1 MIERARNSQ
10 RMSKNIS
17 QRPYHAECTSS
28 RPITEVKQHWAL
40 LVLGWETAWEHR
52 VLLAFC
58 FFSISRL
65 CSKKYKFWRIH
76 KVIWWCFIV
85 TKNKLADL
93 KKSQNFSIS
102 RVWSKKYKFRR
113 IFVILAISQIYL
125 VKKKNFTSAREK
137 TTWFGDFDQNFF
149 ISPRHLGFFHN
160 VKKSWEKKTRRSQQ
174 LALRYMWR
182 KREKRRQAAQC
193 RRLSATVVCSLSV

>member
-102 RVWSKKYKFRR
+102 RVWSKKYKFWR

-125 VKKKNFTSAREK
+125 VKKKILQVPAKKQHDLVILTKTS
-137 TTWFGDFDQNFF
+137 
-149 ISPRHLGFFHN
+149 
-160 VKKSWEKKTRRSQQ
+160 
-174 LALRYMWR
+174 
-182 KREKRRQAAQC
+182 
-193 RRLSATVVCSLSV
+193 SLVLDT

>member
-1 MIERARNSQ
+1 MLYFRLCYTMFQPKLDHTNWNWWNVAFSRILVLVIERARNSQ

-65 CSKKYKFWRIH
+65 CSKKYKFWWIH

-85 TKNKLADL
+85 TREIKEEGDGSGWGTQREGGPWEGTWHLEER
-93 KKSQNFSIS
+93 SGIS
-102 RVWSKKYKFRR
+102 
-113 IFVILAISQIYL
+113 
-125 VKKKNFTSAREK
+125 
-137 TTWFGDFDQNFF
+137 
-149 ISPRHLGFFHN
+149 
-160 VKKSWEKKTRRSQQ
+160 
-174 LALRYMWR
+174 
-182 KREKRRQAAQC
+182 
-193 RRLSATVVCSLSV
+193 

>member
-102 RVWSKKYKFRR
+102 RVWSKKYKFWRIHKVIWWCFIVTKNKLADLKKSQNFSISRVWSKKYKFRR
-113 IFVILAISQIYL
+113 IFVILAISQIYS
-125 VKKKNFTSAREK
+125 VKKKILQVPAKKQHDLVILTKTS
-137 TTWFGDFDQNFF
+137 
-149 ISPRHLGFFHN
+149 
-160 VKKSWEKKTRRSQQ
+160 
-174 LALRYMWR
+174 
-182 KREKRRQAAQC
+182 
-193 RRLSATVVCSLSV
+193 SLVLDT